1 MKLSKLQK
9 HYNSVLK
16 DTKAANTLLF
26 NEPPKNIF
34 KHIPKMYITKS
45 PNKILKKISQKYNIT
60 IAHVGKSKSNH
71 KLSFS
76 TKANERTTFIEF
88 SLYNIP
94 CVLWISPAV
103 YFEATSK
110 VHINNSYK
118 NLFSF
123 NNIDDTQQPRVSL
136 ANSGDSYLSDKIQN
150 SKLIVTTPNKELQ
163 KVLAKNLHTTYK
175 NYTEE
180 EIFQQSLVLPNAEL
194 YIAAQNINIKIAEL
208 ISNNNCNNCTIKDI
222 IYTIANETIHN
233 I

>member
-9 HYNSVLK
+9 HYLKVLK
-16 DTKAANTLLF
+16 ETKEANVFLYKSSDNTSKVMYRHL
-26 NEPPKNIF
+26 PKVY
-34 KHIPKMYITKS
+34 MTKS

-88 SLYNIP
+88 TMYNIP

-103 YFEATSK
+103 YFDATSK

-118 NLFSF
+118 NLFAF

-150 SKLIVTTPNKELQ
+150 SKLIVTAPNKELQ

-208 ISNNNCNNCTIKDI
+208 ISNNNSTIKDI